1 MIEVEGTVLN
11 IIFTNESNG
20 YTILKILEKTDGDEI
35 ILIGYI
41 PFVNVGDTIKAKGEW
56 DVHNK
61 FGIRFKVESF
71 EKSMPD
77 TKDAIKFFLASGII
91 KGVREVIANKIVE
104 KFGDET
110 LDVIRDH
117 PEKLASIQGISKKK
131 ALEISKKVSEDLILR
146 KITLF
151 LNENNVPTMYL
162 SIIYKQFGDKT
173 IEKIKENP
181 YTLTEVGINFKIAD
195 NIANK
200 LGIDMFLDERNKSA
214 IKYVLY
220 KAMDFG
226 HTYLPLEKLKKSAEK
241 LLKVNDE
248 ILDDAIVKLSLDNE
262 VVFEKN
268 DIDTR
273 VYLANNYYAENYVAA
288 KVCQLSL
295 MDYIDDLDEILDGIK
310 EFEKE
315 EKIELEDMQKKA
327 IISAITK
334 GIFILTGGP
343 GTGKT
348 TIIKAIIYF
357 FERSNLNVS
366 LAAPTG
372 RAAKRMTEITGM
384 EAKTIHRLLE
394 VDFRSIDK
402 EKRFLR
408 NENNPIETDV
418 LIVDEMSMVDLLLMR
433 DLLKAITKNNRLI
446 LVGDVNQLAPIGVG
460 NVLRDIIDSKKVETV
475 FLKKIF
481 RQAEESLIISNAH
494 KINNGDFPDIKR
506 KDKDFFFI
514 SRKTSEDVLKTV
526 VDLFVNRLPKTYAYD
541 PIKHIQVITPMRKGN
556 LGVVNINK
564 ELQKAVNPSDKKSQ
578 MTNIYKL
585 KVGDKVMQMRNNYD
599 IEWEITGC
607 LQDYGEGIFNGDIG
621 IIDDIDYGQQKVT
634 VIFEEQKVTEYDFDL
649 LDELELAYAI
659 TVHKSQGSEFPVV
672 ILPILEGPMILF
684 TRNLLYTAVTRAKEM
699 VIIVGLENMID
710 KMVKNFRI
718 DKKFSALSERIEKY
732 LNK

>member
-20 YTILKILEKTDGDEI
+20 YTILKILEKIDGDEI

-71 EKSMPD
+71 EKSLPD

-162 SIIYKQFGDKT
+162 SIIYKQFGDET

-200 LGIDMFLDERNKSA
+200 LGIDMFMDERNKSA

-564 ELQKAVNPSDKKSQ
+564 ELQKAVNPGDKKSQ